1 MNTRLA
7 ILSSLLRYPDD
18 ALRADLPDIAA
29 AIATAE
35 FAARD
40 RRALERLVRRLAAGD
55 PLDRQEDF
63 VRLFDRGRATS
74 LHLFEHVHGDT
85 RNRGP
90 AMVELVAIYD
100 ANGFAMVGNEL
111 PDYLPMVLEFCAAA
125 PTDTAANLL
134 AQAGPLLQQIHAK
147 LMSRGLSSSRG
158 YAAVLAAVLAEA
170 ALSPVTLPTDA
181 NDQADEDDLAA
192 IDAAYEDEP
201 VVFGPESDPDKAGA
215 RAKVSAMIQRLRT
228 MRQAAAAKH

>member
-1 MNTRLA
+1 MNKRLA
-7 ILSSLLRYPDD
+7 ILSTLLRYPDE
-18 ALRADLPDIAA
+18 ALRADLPDIAE
-29 AIATAE
+29 AIASAD

-63 VRLFDRGRATS
+63 VRLFDRGRSTS

-100 ANGFAMVGNEL
+100 ANGFAMTGNEL
-111 PDYLPMVLEFCAAA
+111 PDYLPLILEFCAMA
-125 PTDTAANLL
+125 PPDTAANLL
-134 AQAGPLLQQIHAK
+134 SQAGPLLQQIHAK
-147 LMSRGLSSSRG
+147 LVSRGLPSSRG
-158 YAAVLAAVLAEA
+158 YAAVLAGVLAEVSLA
-170 ALSPVTLPTDA
+170 PTSLPTAA

-201 VVFGPESDPDKAGA
+201 VVFGPESDPDQAGA
-215 RAKVSAMIQRLRT
+215 RAKVAAMIQRLRSV
-228 MRQAAAAKH
+228 RQAAAKH

>member
-7 ILSSLLRYPDD
+7 ILSTLLRYPDE

-29 AIATAE
+29 EIATAG
-35 FAARD
+35 FATGD
-40 RRALERLVRRLAAGD
+40 RRALERFVRRLAAGD

-63 VRLFDRGRATS
+63 VRLFDRGRSTS

-100 ANGFAMVGNEL
+100 ANGFAMMGHEL
-111 PDYLPMVLEFCAAA
+111 PDYLPLVLEFCAVA
-125 PTDTAANLL
+125 PADTAAGLL
-134 AQAGPLLQQIHAK
+134 SQAGPLLQQIHAK
-147 LMSRGLSSSRG
+147 LMARGLPSSRG
-158 YAAVLAAVLAEA
+158 YAAVLAAVLSEA
-170 ALSPVTLPTDA
+170 GLAPTTLPTEA
-181 NDQADEDDLAA
+181 NNQADEDDLAA

-215 RAKVSAMIQRLRT
+215 RAKVAAMIQRLRS
-228 MRQAAAAKH
+228 MRQAAVKH